1 MTQTSVEPAPQAVA
15 AQAILANVLRLYAD
29 ALLLLNNDRFAS
41 CLSISILAAEE
52 LAKFLSLIEMQ
63 RLKQGDWHKHQAK
76 HIGTASF
83 LLRRKY
89 QAALTKV
96 LDGRVEKADH
106 ARLKQ
111 VEFRESEMSLFDEV
125 MAHVI
130 SDGSLKYFADAFS
143 KETDKQKQRGFY
155 VDLGDDLSIRSTP
168 LAITKELART
178 QFELV
183 KNAIRAL
190 RTAFDDPTE

>member
-1 MTQTSVEPAPQAVA
+1 MRKAPVTQQAA
-15 AQAILANVLRLYAD
+15 AQAVLANVLRLYSD
-29 ALLLLNNDRFAS
+29 ALLLLKNDRFAS

-63 RLKQGDWHKHQAK
+63 KLKRGDWHKHQAK

-96 LDGRVEKADH
+96 LEGRADKAVH
-106 ARLKQ
+106 ARMKQ
-111 VEFRESEMSLFDEV
+111 VEFHESEMTLFDEV
-125 MAHVI
+125 IAHVV

-143 KETDKQKQRGFY
+143 KETDKRKQRGFY

-168 LAITKELART
+168 LEITKELARS
-178 QFELV
+178 QFDLV
-183 KNAIRAL
+183 QNAVRAL
-190 RTAFDDPTE
+190 RTAFDDPNE